1 MVGQSKLRVLIVE
14 DRPVQAALIGKM
26 LAALGCEPQSAT
38 NGREALTTMRGFKP
52 QIIFLDI
59 GLPDMDGYQLA
70 RLIRQDLSFKSVPI
84 IAVTGYGFE
93 EDLEKSRE
101 ATINQHLVKPIS
113 IDDLQQA
120 ISKVG
125 LAT

>member
-1 MVGQSKLRVLIVE
+1 MDGQAKVRVLVVE
-14 DRPVQAALIGKM
+14 DRLVQAKLISRMVEVLGHEVQFATTGHEAMTM
-26 LAALGCEPQSAT
+26 LH
-38 NGREALTTMRGFKP
+38 GFKP

-70 RLIRQDLSFKSVPI
+70 GLIRKDLDFKTVPI

-93 EDLEKSRE
+93 SDIEKSKE
-101 ATINQHLVKPIS
+101 ATIDQHLVKPIS

-120 ISKVG
+120 INKAG
-125 LAT
+125 LTQ